1 MTIDFERF
9 WLQYGTSSLTSEKTG
24 CRSQKEEY
32 QLYYPRWE
40 AFQIEGPLVAWYH
53 RLQGCFTR
61 YLRKSRGPP
70 RLRDFFFLTQCL
82 RVLPVQ

>member
-32 QLYYPRWE
+32 QLYYPRLGKPFRSKDRWWPGII
-40 AFQIEGPLVAWYH
+40 A
-53 RLQGCFTR
+53 C
-61 YLRKSRGPP
+61 K
-70 RLRDFFFLTQCL
+70 D
-82 RVLPVQ
+82 VLPGTSEKAVGNACEIFFS

>member
-32 QLYYPRWE
+32 QLYYPRE

-61 YLRKSRGPP
+61 YLRKSRGQ
-70 RLRDFFFLTQCL
+70 RLGEIFFS
-82 RVLPVQ
+82 